1 MRINRLLS
9 IVAIFLPLALHGQGS
24 SSSSEPQSSSGQ
36 IMGTYSTQGKRNTV
50 MITRKEMGKW
60 WKSSEI
66 AQKLQLGDQQ
76 IKQLDDIFYE
86 HRLKLIDYQADLE
99 KQDLELQT
107 LLDQDSPSE
116 GSVGSQ
122 VDQELSAR
130 SKLER
135 EYTMMNLALR
145 KVLSV
150 EQWRQLKTI
159 QGERDR
165 GPVFFKKVP
174 AGQLPLPPFPPEG
187 ADLNSLPPLPPDDA
201 LPPPPEA
208 GMGSLY

>member
-1 MRINRLLS
+1 MKISQLLS
-9 IVAIFLPLALHGQGS
+9 VAAIFLPLALHGQGS

-50 MITRKEMGKW
+50 VIARKEMGKW
-60 WKSSEI
+60 WKNSEI

-159 QGERDR
+159 QGQRDR
-165 GPVFFKKVP
+165 GPVFFKKQFP
-174 AGQLPLPPFPPEG
+174 DGGQVPPFPPEG
-187 ADLNSLPPLPPDDA
+187 AELDPLPPLPPDEG
-201 LPPPPEA
+201 PPPPEA